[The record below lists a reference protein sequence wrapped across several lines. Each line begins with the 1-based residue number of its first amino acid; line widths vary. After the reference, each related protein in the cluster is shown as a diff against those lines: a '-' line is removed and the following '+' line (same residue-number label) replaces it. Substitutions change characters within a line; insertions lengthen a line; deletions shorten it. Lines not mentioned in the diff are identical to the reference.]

1 MDSLHQI
8 VMLLPNKTHRGPQ
21 FEALFRHIGR
31 EVDQLRSQLGI
42 RGCSAK

>member
-21 FEALFRHIGR
+21 FEALFHHIGR
-31 EVDQLRSQLGI
+31 GVDRLRSRLGI
-42 RGCSAK
+42 RGRHTK